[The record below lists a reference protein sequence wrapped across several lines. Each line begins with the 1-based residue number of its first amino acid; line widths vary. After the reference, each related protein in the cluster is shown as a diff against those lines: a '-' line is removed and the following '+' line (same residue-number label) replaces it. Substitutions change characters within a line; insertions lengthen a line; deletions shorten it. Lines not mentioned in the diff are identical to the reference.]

1 MRDPHEVIHEELS
14 QSYHLE
20 DELGSGG
27 MAVVYLA
34 RDRKHDRR
42 VAIKVIRPELLTSI
56 APKRFAREVRIT
68 ARLQHPHIVPLLES
82 GMAGELPYYVTPYVE
97 GESLRERIQQR
108 GRLPVEEA
116 LQIARDVASALH
128 YAHEQGIVHRDIKP
142 ENILIANEQ
151 AVVMDFGIARVFEG
165 ADETTL
171 TESGSVVGTIT
182 YMSPEQLT
190 AARKIDGRTD
200 IYSLGCVL
208 YEMLAGWPPFLG
220 AAPGDVIRKQIF
232 ERPEPLPTKVPAAV
246 RQAVMSALAKRPA
259 DRPQSVAE
267 FVTALEAGAT
277 PESPVQGI
285 RRYVTPGTATIAVLS
300 LIVLAVF
307 LLWLLG

>member
-56 APKRFAREVRIT
+56 APKRFEREVRIT
-68 ARLQHPHIVPLLES
+68 ARLQHPHIVPLLDS

-116 LQIARDVASALH
+116 LQIARDVASALR

-151 AVVMDFGIARVFEG
+151 
-165 ADETTL
+165 
-171 TESGSVVGTIT
+171 
-182 YMSPEQLT
+182 
-190 AARKIDGRTD
+190 
-200 IYSLGCVL
+200 
-208 YEMLAGWPPFLG
+208 
-220 AAPGDVIRKQIF
+220 
-232 ERPEPLPTKVPAAV
+232 TK
-246 RQAVMSALAKRPA
+246 
-259 DRPQSVAE
+259 
-267 FVTALEAGAT
+267 
-277 PESPVQGI
+277 
-285 RRYVTPGTATIAVLS
+285 RR
-300 LIVLAVF
+300 
-307 LLWLLG
+307 